1 MTGKTQDTLA
11 AFKAAQKSPIDD
23 PAFAGLLAK
32 SSTFSES
39 GSPTAGLTF
48 FDLEAGAKLLYP
60 VLTPLRNDI
69 PRATGKGG
77 IQANWKAIT
86 GINTSSVRAGISPGN
101 RGGVIAVTTQ
111 DYNAVYKGIGLEAN
125 VDFEAVYAGQGFDDL
140 RALAAQTLLES
151 LMLQEE
157 QIILGGNGSLA
168 LGTTPT
174 PSLAASSSGGS
185 LATATLSVIAVAL
198 TLDGFLNASPAG
210 GIPAAVSRTNADG
223 SSDSFGGGS
232 AQKSANATVSVT
244 GPSGSVAASVAA
256 VRGAVGYAWFW
267 GAAGAEALGA
277 ITGINS
283 VSIQAAA
290 SGTQT
295 AASLPSA
302 DNSVNALVFDG
313 LLTQCF
319 RTSLNAYYAAQPTG
333 TAGSG
338 TPLTADTE
346 GGIVEFDAA
355 LKSFWD
361 NYRLTPTA
369 IYVSSQEMLNI
380 HKKILQGGATTA
392 ARFVFSAD
400 QGAVLGGVMVRSY
413 LNKFSMAGPTEIPIK
428 LHPNMPG
435 GTVLFFTKTLPYPL
449 SNVPNTVQLRTRR
462 DYYQVEWPLR
472 ARRYEYGVYADE
484 VLQNYA
490 PFAFG
495 AITNIGNG

>member
-1 MTGKTQDTLA
+1 MTLNTQNTLA
-11 AFKAAQKSPIDD
+11 AFKAAQASPIDD

-32 SSTFSES
+32 STFAES

-48 FDLEAGAKLLYP
+48 YDLEPGAKMLVP
-60 VLTPLRNDI
+60 VLTPLRNDV
-69 PRATGKGG
+69 PRVTGKGG

-86 GINTSSVRAGISPGN
+86 GLNTSSVRAGVSPGN

-125 VDFEAVYAGQGFDDL
+125 VDLEEVYAGQGFDDL
-140 RALAAQTLLES
+140 RALSAQTLLES

-168 LGTTPT
+168 LGVTPT
-174 PSLAASSSGGS
+174 PALTASSSGGA
-185 LATATLSVIAVAL
+185 LASGTLSVICVAL
-198 TLDGFLNASPAG
+198 TLDGYLNSAVAG
-210 GIPAAVSRTNADG
+210 GIPAAVTRTNADG
-223 SSDSFGGGS
+223 TTDTFGGGS
-232 AQKSANATVSVT
+232 AQKSSNATVSIT
-244 GPSGSVAASVAA
+244 GPSGAVAATVAS

-267 GAAGAEALGA
+267 GAAGSEVLGA
-277 ITGINS
+277 ITTINS
-283 VSIQAAA
+283 VSIAANA
-290 SGTQT
+290 AGTQT
-295 AASLPSA
+295 ASSLPAS

-319 RTSLNAYYAAQPTG
+319 KPALNAYYAAQPTG

-338 TPLTADTE
+338 TPLTADSD

-361 NYRLTPTA
+361 NYRLSPTA
-369 IYVSSQEMLNI
+369 IYVASQEMLNI

-413 LNKFSMAGPTEIPIK
+413 LNKFSLAGATEIPIK
-428 LHPNMPG
+428 LHPNMPA

-449 SNVPNTVQLRTRR
+449 SNVPNTVQIRTRR

-495 AITNIGNG
+495 AIANIGNG

>member
-1 MTGKTQDTLA
+1 MTLNTQDTLA
-11 AFKAAQKSPIDD
+11 AFKAAQKSPVDD

-32 SSTFSES
+32 STFAES
-39 GSPTAGLTF
+39 SSPTTGLTF
-48 FDLEAGAKLLYP
+48 YDLEPGAKLLVP
-60 VLTPLRNDI
+60 VLTPLRNDV
-69 PRATGKGG
+69 PRVTGKGG

-86 GINTSSVRAGISPGN
+86 GLNTASVRAGISPGN

-157 QIILGGNGSLA
+157 QTILGGNGSLA
-168 LGTTPT
+168 LGVTPT
-174 PSLAASSSGGS
+174 PALTASSSGGS
-185 LATATLSVIAVAL
+185 LATGTLSVIAVAL
-198 TLDGFLNASPAG
+198 TLDGFLNSSVAG
-210 GIPAAVSRTNADG
+210 GIPAAVTRTNADG
-223 SSDSFGGGS
+223 SSDTFGGGS
-232 AQKSANATVSVT
+232 AQKSSNATVSVT
-244 GPSGSVAASVAA
+244 GPTGAVAATVAS

-267 GAAGAEALGA
+267 GTAGSETLGA
-277 ITGINS
+277 ITTINS
-283 VSIQAAA
+283 VAIAANAAGTQAASTLA
-290 SGTQT
+290 S
-295 AASLPSA
+295 S

-319 RTSLNAYYAAQPTG
+319 KSSLNAYYAAQPTG
-333 TAGSG
+333 TAGTG
-338 TPLTADTE
+338 TPLTADSE

-361 NYRLTPTA
+361 NYRLSPTA

-380 HKKILQGGATTA
+380 HKKILQGGTNTA

-413 LNKFSMAGPTEIPIK
+413 LNKFSMAGATEIPIR
-428 LHPNMPG
+428 LHPNMPA

-449 SNVPNTVQLRTRR
+449 SNVPNTVQIRTRR

>member
-1 MTGKTQDTLA
+1 MTLDTQNTLA
-11 AFKAAQKSPIDD
+11 AFKAAQQSPIDD

-32 SSTFSES
+32 STFAES
-39 GSPTAGLTF
+39 GSPTSGLTF
-48 FDLEAGAKLLYP
+48 YDLEPGAKMLVP
-60 VLTPLRNDI
+60 VLTPLRNDV

-86 GINTSSVRAGISPGN
+86 GLNTASVRAGISPGN

-140 RALAAQTLLES
+140 RAVAAQTLLES

-157 QIILGGNGSLA
+157 QIMLGGNGSLA

-174 PSLAASSSGGS
+174 PSLTASSAGGS
-185 LATATLSVIAVAL
+185 LATGALSVICVAL
-198 TLDGFLNASPAG
+198 TLDGYLNSSVAG
-210 GIPAAVSRTNADG
+210 GIPAAVTRTNADS
-223 SSDSFGGGS
+223 SSDTFGGGS

-244 GPSGSVAASVAA
+244 GPSGAVAATVAS

-267 GAAGAEALGA
+267 GAAGSETLGA
-277 ITGINS
+277 ITTINS
-283 VSIQAAA
+283 VSIAASAAGTQAA
-290 SGTQT
+290 ST
-295 AASLPSA
+295 LPGS

-319 RTSLNAYYAAQPTG
+319 KSSLNAYYAAQPTG
-333 TAGSG
+333 TAGTG
-338 TPLTADTE
+338 TPLTSDSE

-361 NYRLTPTA
+361 NYRLSPTA

-380 HKKILQGGATTA
+380 HKKILQGGANTA

-413 LNKFSMAGPTEIPIK
+413 LNKFSMAGATEIPIR
-428 LHPNMPG
+428 LHPNMPA

-449 SNVPNTVQLRTRR
+449 SNVPNTVQIRTRR

-495 AITNIGNG
+495 AIANIGNG